1 MAAVDSFELL
11 FREISKVFSHVRD
24 AFALIGA
31 CYVAGK
37 SLSVLS
43 YAANAAYV
51 HAYSAMAEEVDLRQ
65 KYGPWAVVT
74 GGSDGIGRA
83 YAMELA
89 RRGMNIVLISKDE
102 KKLIK
107 AAEEIEEEYLVQ
119 VEYISVDF
127 SLEVKEGLY
136 DTIWAGVAGKEIGVL
151 VNNVGVMYDY
161 PQMFLDVPEKKLWQL
176 IHVNMAA
183 ATMMTHMI
191 LPQMVKRQRGAV
203 VNMSSGACVHVT
215 PQVTVYAAT
224 KAYLDYFSRA
234 LEFEYRDCGI
244 TVQCLLPF
252 YVSTRMT
259 RYSETLSRT
268 SLFIPSAPTFAR
280 SAVKT
285 LGYSAHTTGYFP
297 HTVLR
302 WLSFTCPEWLWKRVA
317 SRLNAALRH
326 QAMVRIQHHHA
337 LPSSIS
343 AQSLSEGTTD

>member
-11 FREISKVFSHVRD
+11 FREMSKVFSHVRD
-24 AFALIGA
+24 TFALIGV

-37 SLSVLS
+37 SLLVLS
-43 YAANAAYV
+43 SAANAAYV
-51 HAYSAMAEEVDLRQ
+51 HVYSGMAEETDLRQ
-65 KYGPWAVVT
+65 KFGAWAVVT
-74 GGSDGIGRA
+74 GGSDGIGKA

-89 RRGMNIVLISKDE
+89 RRGMNIVLLSKEE

-107 AAEEIEEEYLVQ
+107 AAQEIEEEYSVQ

-136 DTIWAGVAGKEIGVL
+136 DTIWTGLAGKEIGIL

-176 IHVNMAA
+176 IHVNVAA
-183 ATMMTHMI
+183 ATLMTHMI
-191 LPQMVKRQRGAV
+191 LPQMVKRHRGAV

-234 LEFEYRDCGI
+234 LEFEYKEEGI
-244 TVQCLLPF
+244 VVQCLVPF

-259 RYSETLSRT
+259 RYSETLSKT
-268 SLFIPSAPTFAR
+268 SLFIPSAATFAH
-280 SAVKT
+280 SAVRT
-285 LGYSAHTTGYFP
+285 LGFSSHTTGYLP

-302 WLSFTCPEWLWKRVA
+302 WLSMLCPEWLWKRMA
-317 SRLNAALRH
+317 ARLNVALRH
-326 QAMVRIQHHHA
+326 QAKVRQQRHRVAI
-337 LPSSIS
+337 PSSSS
-343 AQSLSEGTTD
+343 AFSLSEGQD